1 MGTVESEKTELKQRK
16 KVQLNTDD
24 AVKNR
29 ERVSKHS
36 EKNSD
41 SEEEEPKKET
51 EEERVA
57 RIGQVSVSFTDFVF
71 KCIDYDM
78 LKMFVGSMIG
88 FFCLVLIV
96 TIIYLIFCFFFYERQ
111 WELYFPSDKVR
122 MHATS
127 EL

>member
-1 MGTVESEKTELKQRK
+1 MGTVESDKTELKQRN
-16 KVQLNTDD
+16 KVKINTDD
-24 AVKNR
+24 AVKGR

-41 SEEEEPKKET
+41 SEEEEPKQET

-78 LKMFVGSMIG
+78 LKLFLGSMIG

-96 TIIYLIFCFFFYERQ
+96 TIIYLIFCFFFFERQ
-111 WELYFPSDKVR
+111 WELYFPSHKVR